1 MSEAPY
7 LVVARSLKSARALYA
22 KHAVAWTIIGGIA
35 AFISAWTFSSAT
47 RLSGMF
53 GGVAF
58 ALPVGLF
65 MGWRWWSV
73 RDDGPLVRLVRD
85 EPQRIVWT
93 YVKIHAVHSRGGQ
106 EIRRTHEIA
115 IGRDDGKKVSFYV
128 DDAVLER
135 VVEAIAEIAPHATT
149 GYTEANEDL
158 FADDPSALKK
168 VREPEGGAYRDP
180 PKAGDAK
187 PVRRGR
193 RRRARRIKVAIALGT
208 PTALLLFQIG
218 GALWAATRTSEA
230 ATIRVRTLDELFAT
244 SDREVARLTA
254 SHPSANALPRFETAC
269 AGRVNFPITVLT
281 RFYETSPML
290 LEKPDGTLRSFRPG
304 SPSIQNVARSGG
316 ARVDTGYFFW
326 KALFRLPWNWSDMT
340 RSWGS
345 VADIPN
351 DPQIA
356 VVTLLGADDDRG
368 AQLAVRIADRATGA
382 NDCTGLV
389 VANPEL
395 RDSDMCL
402 RMDPMIRRTAAMSR
416 LCDEGRRRQLVDGI
430 QSAVAGAIAAARP

>member
-7 LVVARSLKSARALYA
+7 VVVARSLKSAQALYA
-22 KHAVAWTIIGGIA
+22 KHAVAWTLIGGIA
-35 AFISAWTFSSAT
+35 AFASAYTFTSAT

-73 RDDGPLVRLVRD
+73 RDDGPLVRLLRD

-106 EIRRTHEIA
+106 EIRRTHEVA
-115 IGRDDGKKVSFYV
+115 LGRDDGKKVSFYV

-158 FADDPSALKK
+158 FADDPTALKK

-187 PVRRGR
+187 PIRRGR
-193 RRRARRIKVAIALGT
+193 RRRARRIQLAIALGT
-208 PTALLLFQIG
+208 PAALLVFQIG
-218 GALWAATRTSEA
+218 GALWTAMRTSEA
-230 ATIRVRTLDELFAT
+230 ARVRVSTLNELFAT
-244 SDREVARLTA
+244 SDREVARLAA
-254 SHPSANALPRFETAC
+254 SHPTADALPRFETAC
-269 AGRVNFPITVLT
+269 AGRVTFPITVLT
-281 RFYETSPML
+281 RFYETSPTIA
-290 LEKPDGTLRSFRPG
+290 EKQDGTLRSFRPG
-304 SPSIQNVARSGG
+304 TPTMRNVGRAGG
-316 ARVDTGYFFW
+316 MRVDTSYFFW
-326 KALFRLPWNWSDMT
+326 KALFRLPWNWSDMA

-345 VADIPN
+345 LEDIPS
-351 DPQIA
+351 DSQIA
-356 VVTLLGADDDRG
+356 VVTLLGADEARG
-368 AQLAVRIADRATGA
+368 VEVAVRISDRATGT

-389 VANPEL
+389 VANPEVH
-395 RDSDMCL
+395 DSPTCL
-402 RMDPMIRRTAAMSR
+402 RMDPTLRRMPAMAR
-416 LCDEGRRRQLVDGI
+416 ICDEGRKRQLVEGI
-430 QSAVAGAIAAARP
+430 QTAVADAIAAARP